1 MSMWWVKVLAL
12 LLVAAA
18 IVALFRGLGSL
29 VRGESA
35 DGRTVRALAW
45 RIGLSVAAFLFLIV
59 AMWMGWLQPHDV
71 RYTERY
77 GEQIEQSEALHHPIA
92 LSKRIDNSGLLPSC
106 LLPNY
111 LPPPLGGG
119 LNGIGKL
126 VTLLPLASEILAT
139 PSFSTSSI
147 RIIACMGMNERCT
160 PANSPFSRSSEGS
173 TTTWER
179 SPKRNSSTS
188 IKPYKSL

>member
-1 MSMWWVKVLAL
+1 MWWVKVLAL

-77 GEQIEQSEALHHPIA
+77 GEQIEQSESTAP
-92 LSKRIDNSGLLPSC
+92 SNS
-106 LLPNY
+106 
-111 LPPPLGGG
+111 
-119 LNGIGKL
+119 
-126 VTLLPLASEILAT
+126 AEQED
-139 PSFSTSSI
+139 
-147 RIIACMGMNERCT
+147 R
-160 PANSPFSRSSEGS
+160 
-173 TTTWER
+173 
-179 SPKRNSSTS
+179 
-188 IKPYKSL
+188 